1 MPSTTEQ
8 KIPQLCMKYAW
19 IDTWFGSFGTEGRP
33 QLYKR
38 VRRERAQSMNC
49 LSSKARDPS
58 GQVNTSHAVSTWV
71 MDGAK
76 RRGGLMCHL
85 EARLALTSSTTTLR
99 DTAGVKKCRN
109 ETKLREQRDNIYMK
123 AEQRARLPFLCS
135 LVYCKLSVL
144 IAEMCLRFPFCLM
157 GRLLVHLWEVF

>member
-1 MPSTTEQ
+1 
-8 KIPQLCMKYAW
+8 
-19 IDTWFGSFGTEGRP
+19 
-33 QLYKR
+33 
-38 VRRERAQSMNC
+38 
-49 LSSKARDPS
+49 
-58 GQVNTSHAVSTWV
+58 
-71 MDGAK
+71 
-76 RRGGLMCHL
+76 MCHL

-99 DTAGVKKCRN
+99 DAAGVKKCRN

-157 GRLLVHLWEVF
+157 GRLLVHL